1 MNLKLISLSFLSV
14 VLLSSCL
21 DCKDCQVATDMNLN
35 VEYYTFDS
43 STSTYTLDSTRNYSH
58 QGLGALANTNPTIL
72 TDLDQ
77 YLSPISITEVCG
89 DDLKD
94 LNNSSTSFDQ
104 VSGDSAV
111 ALFKYSWTENW
122 ECK

>member
-1 MNLKLISLSFLSV
+1 MSA

-21 DCKDCQVATDMNLN
+21 DCKDCQVTTDMNLT
-35 VEYYTFDS
+35 VEYYSPSD
-43 STSTYTLDSTRNYSH
+43 STSTYNLDSTKSYSH
-58 QGLGALANTNPTIL
+58 QGPGALANTNPSIL

-77 YLSPISITEVCG
+77 YLSPIAIFEFCG

-111 ALFKYSWTENW
+111 ALFKYSWTESW